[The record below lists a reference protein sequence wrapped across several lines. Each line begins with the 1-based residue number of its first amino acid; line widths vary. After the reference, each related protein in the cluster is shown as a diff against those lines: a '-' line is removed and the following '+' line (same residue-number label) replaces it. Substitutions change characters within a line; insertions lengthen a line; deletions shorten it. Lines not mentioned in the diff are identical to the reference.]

1 MKSLDFVFK
10 ESYNKCLG
18 LSVEKVFS
26 IKKPVQILKTKKELL
41 KWPENSNENRWN
53 YAQAKQEDD
62 RCL

>member
-1 MKSLDFVFK
+1 M
-10 ESYNKCLG
+10 
-18 LSVEKVFS
+18 
-26 IKKPVQILKTKKELL
+26 QILKTKKELL